1 MPFNTYI
8 KFISNRICLSYILDW
23 VIVIVFLGIGG
34 SLTYV
39 EPIKRDFSLTDKTIS
54 FPYRKDTIS
63 TSVLIIVAVV
73 APGVIVALVSLL
85 FTRLPTRSNSQ
96 PIVGSLW
103 KRKLWEWHAGW
114 LGLALSITL
123 SFLLTQTM
131 KNMFGKHRPDFL
143 ARCDPDVA
151 NMSKYVVG
159 GFTSEILE
167 GTSQLVEWQIC
178 NSKNGTGL
186 GTSVFLD
193 GFRSFPSGHCTS
205 MYILT
210 SSLKPRTKLL

>member
-1 MPFNTYI
+1 MSVKTYTKFVFNRV
-8 KFISNRICLSYILDW
+8 SLSYILDW

-34 SLTYV
+34 ALTYV

-63 TSVLIIVAVV
+63 TPVLIVVAVV

-85 FTRLPTRSNSQ
+85 FTRLPIRSSSQ
-96 PIVGSLW
+96 SVVSGLW
-103 KRKLWEWHAGW
+103 RRKLWEWHAGW

-143 ARCDPDVA
+143 ARCNPDVA
-151 NMSKYVVG
+151 GMNKYIVG

-178 NSKNGTGL
+178 FNKNGTGL
-186 GTSVFLD
+186 GTSVFRD

-205 MYILT
+205 L
-210 SSLKPRTKLL
+210 SLFAHFPYKH